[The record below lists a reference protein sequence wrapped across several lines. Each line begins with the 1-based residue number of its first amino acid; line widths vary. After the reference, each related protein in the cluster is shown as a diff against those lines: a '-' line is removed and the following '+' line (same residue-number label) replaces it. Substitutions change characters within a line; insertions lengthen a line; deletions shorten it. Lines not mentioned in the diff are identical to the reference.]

1 MESGETCFVTKW
13 FAESTEE
20 ETPNYSPIYS

>member
-1 MESGETCFVTKW
+1 MESGETWFVTKW

-20 ETPNYSPIYS
+20 GTPNYSPISS